1 MKCPLNGYWQFQGFG
16 TRSPHFITGEMNR
29 SLHVRLG
36 KESDFAF
43 VEKSLC
49 ELMKTC
55 IFTEKVPKIRNFA
68 NAFKYCVEHPKHS
81 PIFIAEEDGVRMGCA
96 ACNVIES
103 FTHGKSLSI
112 ADLVVDS
119 TIRAKGI
126 GSALMKGIK
135 EYAKENDIHS
145 IELFTPKE
153 KAENTKERQNFYKKN
168 GFQQIGPALLF
179 EFNPNSFI
187 LLE

>member
-1 MKCPLNGYWQFQGFG
+1 M
-16 TRSPHFITGEMNR
+16 IR

-36 KESDFAF
+36 KMSDSQF
-43 VEKSLC
+43 VEKLLC
-49 ELMKTC
+49 NLMKTC
-55 IFTEKVPKIRNFA
+55 IFTEKIPKIN
-68 NAFKYCVEHPKHS
+68 NYSIAFKYCIENPNHS
-81 PIFIAEEDGVRMGCA
+81 PIFIAEEEGTPMGIA

-112 ADLVVDS
+112 ADLVVDTS
-119 TIRAKGI
+119 IRSKGI
-126 GSALMKGIK
+126 GSALINGIK